1 MKGYEEITDLK
12 VKQLWVIMQNVLT
25 AVHEK
30 REFWIERRGDKVY
43 LCWE

>member
-1 MKGYEEITDLK
+1 
-12 VKQLWVIMQNVLT
+12 MQNVLT

-43 LCWE
+43 LCWEWENGKEKRT